1 MARIT
6 LSDGTAARDGAP
18 DGAFDCAPGD
28 TILRAALRAGVGMS
42 YSCNTGACGTCRF
55 TLLDGTV
62 THQRADAPAWTEKDR
77 ARGRWLGCQ
86 AEPQGDCRV
95 SFRPDPAA
103 VLPVR
108 PAPRQGV
115 LVARR
120 DLNHDIAEF
129 AIRVTGDPAFLP
141 GQYALLTLPGVEGA
155 RVYSM
160 SNLPD
165 DDGIWAFLIRRV
177 PGGAATG
184 VLFDR
189 LRPGDALTLD
199 GPYGLAYLRTD
210 VPRDLVLIAGGS
222 GLSPMASIARGALAA
237 PALAGR
243 ALAGRAIHVFF
254 GGRGPADA
262 AAAAFLPA
270 LDPARVHLTAALSD
284 PALAEGWTGPTGFI
298 HEVAGATMGE
308 ALRDCEV
315 YFAGPP
321 AMARAVEAMLQAQGV
336 PRGQIH
342 FDEFI

>member
-6 LSDGTAARDGAP
+6 LADGDTAFA
-18 DGAFDCAPGD
+18 CAPGD
-28 TILRAALRAGVGMS
+28 TVLRAALRAGVGMS
-42 YSCNTGACGTCRF
+42 YSCNVGSCGNCRF
-55 TLLDGTV
+55 ELLEGEV

-77 ARGRWLGCQ
+77 ARNRWLGCQ

-95 SFRPDPAA
+95 KFRADPAT

-108 PAPRQGV
+108 PAQRQGV

-141 GQYALLTLPGVEGA
+141 GQYALLSLPGVTGP

-160 SNLPD
+160 SNLPGE
-165 DDGIWAFLIRRV
+165 DGLWKFQVRRV
-177 PGGAATG
+177 PGGAATT

-189 LRPGDALTLD
+189 LRPGDPLSLD

-210 VPRDLVLIAGGS
+210 APRDLVLLAGGS

-243 ALAGRAIHVFF
+243 AIHVFF
-254 GGRGPADA
+254 GGRGPADVQ
-262 AAAAFLPA
+262 AAAFLPA
-270 LDPARVHLTAALSD
+270 LDPSRVHLTAAISD
-284 PALAEGWTGPTGFI
+284 PALAEGWSGPTGFI
-298 HEVAGATMGE
+298 HEVAAARMGE
-308 ALRDCEV
+308 ALRDCEI

-321 AMARAVEAMLQAQGV
+321 AMATAVQSMLHGLGV

-342 FDEFI
+342 FDEFY